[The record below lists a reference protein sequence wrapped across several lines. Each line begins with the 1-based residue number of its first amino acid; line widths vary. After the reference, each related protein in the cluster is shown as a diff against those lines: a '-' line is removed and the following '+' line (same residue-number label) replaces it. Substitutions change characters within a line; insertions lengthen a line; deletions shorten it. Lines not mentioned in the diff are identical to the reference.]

1 LKCSARKYIYRLQ
14 PAFFFGILAFMFIRE
29 ITKKEHETGKVYVYH
44 RLMEAVRTPKGPR
57 QRIVLDLGRLDL
69 PRDQWKILADRIEQV
84 LFGQR
89 SLWPIDQSIEKMAR
103 DFAGR
108 IKRKERQAPQPLP
121 ETQEEPQWET
131 IDLGSLTH
139 EEVRTVGGEAIGNW
153 AFNKLGFPKM
163 LSDLGFSKTQ
173 SAIAAML
180 ILGRLLHPA
189 SERETYLW
197 ARERSA
203 LDEVLGVDFEKIS
216 LSALYRLSDALVLQ
230 REPIEARLQ
239 QNERHLFGLRES
251 IILYDLTNT
260 FLTGTAKESTL
271 AQRGRSK
278 EKRMDCPLVTLALV
292 LDEDGFPK
300 ASKVFEGNVSEA
312 STLGAI
318 LDALPTSA
326 QLPLRVT
333 PTVVMDAGIA
343 TEANLAL
350 IRSRGMD
357 YVCVSRT
364 KSWKVPDGEMSLIK
378 TGPGGTVQGIR
389 LEKDGEIVLY
399 CESTGRSAKEQSMRE
414 RLQKRFEE
422 GLAAIKESLT
432 KRGGQR
438 GYDKVLER
446 VGKLRNRCTSVA
458 RFYEITVEQSGD
470 QASAISWRVQNEE
483 GLSARFS
490 GGYFIRTSRKD
501 LDEAGLWSLYMTLT
515 VVEASFR
522 SLKSDLGLRPMYHH
536 IDRRLE
542 GHLFISICAYHLLA
556 AIQRKLRKEGIVHSW
571 EIIRMRMA
579 SQCRVTAAMTN
590 DKGERIHIRQ
600 TTEPESFHAE
610 VCRALGIHS
619 KPLRTVKT
627 VF

>member
-1 LKCSARKYIYRLQ
+1 
-14 PAFFFGILAFMFIRE
+14 MFIRE
-29 ITKKEHETGKVYVYH
+29 ITKKDHETGKVYVYH

-57 QRIVLDLGRLDL
+57 QRIVLNLGQLEL
-69 PRDQWKILADRIEQV
+69 PRDRWKILADRIEQV
-84 LFGQR
+84 ILGQR
-89 SLWPIDQSIEKMAR
+89 SLWPVDESIENLAHDYAVR
-103 DFAGR
+103 V
-108 IKRKERQAPQPLP
+108 KRKERQAPQPLP
-121 ETQEEPQWET
+121 KTAGEPQWET
-131 IDLGSLTH
+131 VDLGSLTQ

-163 LSDLGFSKTQ
+163 LSDLGFSPTQ

-189 SERETYLW
+189 SERDTFLW
-197 ARERSA
+197 ARECSA
-203 LDEVLGVDFEKIS
+203 LDEVLGVDFAKIS
-216 LSALYRLSDALVLQ
+216 LSALYRLSDALVLH
-230 REPIEARLQ
+230 REAIEARLQ

-260 FLTGTAKESTL
+260 FLTGTAERSTL
-271 AQRGRSK
+271 ARRGRSK
-278 EKRMDCPLVTLALV
+278 EKRTDCPLVTLALV

-312 STLGAI
+312 STLGAM
-318 LDALPTSA
+318 LDALPACA
-326 QLPLRVT
+326 QLPFRVP

-350 IRSRGMD
+350 IRSRNMD
-357 YVCVSRT
+357 YVCVSRA
-364 KSWKVPDGEMSLIK
+364 KSWPVPDGEMSLIR
-378 TGPGGTVQGIR
+378 TGPGGRVQGIR
-389 LEKDGEIVLY
+389 LEKDGEVVLY
-399 CESTGRSAKEQSMRE
+399 CESTGRSAKEQSMRD

-422 GLAAIKESLT
+422 GLAAVKESLT
-432 KRGGQR
+432 KKGGHR
-438 GYDKVLER
+438 SYDKVLER

-470 QASAISWRVQNEE
+470 QASDISWSIQNEE
-483 GLSARFS
+483 GLRARFC

-501 LDEAGLWSLYMTLT
+501 FDEVGLWSLYTTLT
-515 VVEASFR
+515 LVEASFR
-522 SLKSDLGLRPMYHH
+522 SLKSDLGLRPMYHR

-556 AIQRKLRKEGIVHSW
+556 VIERKLRKDGLVHNW
-571 EIIRMRMA
+571 EVIRTRMA
-579 SQCRVTAAMTN
+579 TQCRVTAAMTN

-610 VCRALGIHS
+610 VYRSLGIHA
-619 KPLRTVKT
+619 KPLRTVRT